1 MPGFVL
7 SEEVSALEYNFEP
20 YAGKGTIPEPT
31 SDQIAAFRKSLGEL
45 VQAELPAGVRSADD
59 MAQADLAQTLSMYL
73 NRDTTEI
80 DEKVLHMASAVCS
93 DHPTFDELATL
104 PFRAR
109 QAFLGWLVG
118 ILLVPEVPMPATNT

>member
-1 MPGFVL
+1 MSKFVL
-7 SEEVSALEYNFEP
+7 AEEVSELEYNFEP
-20 YAGKGTIPEPT
+20 HAGKGTIPEPT
-31 SDQIAAFRKSLGEL
+31 SDQITAFRKSLGEL
-45 VQAELPAGVRSADD
+45 VESEMPAGMQSSE
-59 MAQADLAQTLSMYL
+59 MEQGQFAQTLSTYL

-80 DEKVLHMASAVCS
+80 DEKILHMASAVCS
-93 DHPTFDELATL
+93 DHPSFDDLSLL